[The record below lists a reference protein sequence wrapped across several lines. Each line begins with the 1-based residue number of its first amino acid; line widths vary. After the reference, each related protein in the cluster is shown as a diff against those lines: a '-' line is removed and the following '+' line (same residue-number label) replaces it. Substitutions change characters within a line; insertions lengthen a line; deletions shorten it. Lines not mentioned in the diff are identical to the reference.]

1 MHSKQIGKQFDLDS
15 NARRVAGSSPHYR
28 AFSIKELHN
37 ASTIEKGDRYPQGPQ
52 CSDTFFLVRF
62 FWSTAAFVFVFLL
75 ILLYI
80 LSILVYPC
88 DSSRHLFNSC
98 CPLYTCN
105 AMVTMQPLRTALSMA
120 CS

>member
-1 MHSKQIGKQFDLDS
+1 MYSKRIGKQFDLDS

-37 ASTIEKGDRYPQGPQ
+37 ASTIEKGDRYPRPQ

-62 FWSTAAFVFVFLL
+62 FWSTAAFVFASFSTFFL
-75 ILLYI
+75 
-80 LSILVYPC
+80 ILVYPW
-88 DSSRHLFNSC
+88 DSSRHLFHSC